1 MQIHLGWVAEF
12 WRGSFPMAST
22 SSVRE
27 AVRSSPDNKWED
39 DRVGNRR
46 RVWGSLWKRKRLVI
60 WRYRKGIKGVG
71 QSCLFHFLLCPLY
84 PRHGPL
90 FFFWNVQGIH
100 NEWSR
105 SMWISWA
112 WVPLGLWWACQQAP
126 LLSPGLSFAASFVMS
141 LPQLLGL
148 DVWKDCPSNSN
159 RTVAAS
165 EAGSWVEAERGCSA
179 KELDMKKYLF
189 TICCSKVHKL
199 WPDLWSNPAHCLICA
214 KTVF

>member
-22 SSVRE
+22 SLVRE
-27 AVRSSPDNKWED
+27 AVRSSPDNEWED

-126 LLSPGLSFAASFVMS
+126 LLSPGLSFAASFVMN
-141 LPQLLGL
+141 LPQLLDL

-159 RTVAAS
+159 RDCGSIRGRLLGWGRERMFS
-165 EAGSWVEAERGCSA
+165 EGTRHEEVSIYRLLQQGPQAMA
-179 KELDMKKYLF
+179 
-189 TICCSKVHKL
+189 
-199 WPDLWSNPAHCLICA
+199 WSMVKSGPLPNLR
-214 KTVF
+214 